1 MIKLYLLYLPL
12 GAYVLLRSFE
22 TWFFSHHNDC
32 NDVITWLSMIS
43 SGILFLVIPAFLQF
57 KEKAAATAGLLCLAG
72 ILPFAIY
79 WLTYIYK
86 YEGFMRNTENEII
99 LIAALF
105 YTLTIIFTVKYV
117 VVPYP
122 PVRLKKSIK
131 LTLSL
136 LPTILLIAALFVNSN
151 A

>member
-22 TWFFSHHNDC
+22 TWFCSHYNDC

-43 SGILFLVIPAFLQF
+43 SGILFLVIPGFLQY
-57 KEKAAATAGLLCLAG
+57 KEKTAAIAGLVCLTG

-79 WLTYIYK
+79 WLNYIYK
-86 YEGFMRNTENEII
+86 YEGFMRNTENKTI
-99 LIAALF
+99 LTAAVVYAIAIF
-105 YTLTIIFTVKYV
+105 FTVKYV
-117 VVPYP
+117 AIPYP

-131 LTLSL
+131 LILCL

-151 A
+151 S